1 MSLVQDALTPLPD
14 PAAGQVMEL
23 VASNPEGLSRTE
35 ARRAQI
41 LAAAA
46 DCFRQDGFHGA
57 SIAKISRAAG
67 MSPGHIYHYFGSKE
81 AIIAAIVEQDVAR
94 VLTLTAELRSARDV
108 REAMIERV
116 AEGIAEHLDPQAAA
130 LRLEIVAEAARN
142 PDVAQTLRCADARAL
157 AGLAEMIR
165 GVRRSAGH
173 LDAEGTAPA
182 MADTIAVLFEGLQIR
197 AVRNPDLD
205 PRALARIY
213 RRLIQDLLN
222 QPSDPDP

>member
-1 MSLVQDALTPLPD
+1 MSRAHDALTPLQES
-14 PAAGQVMEL
+14 AASPVVDL

-46 DCFRQDGFHGA
+46 DCFRLDGFHGA
-57 SIAKISRAAG
+57 SIAKISKAAG

-81 AIIAAIVEQDVAR
+81 SIIAAIVEQDVAR

-108 REAMIERV
+108 KEAMIERV
-116 AEGIAEHLDPQAAA
+116 AEGIAEYLDPRAAA

-165 GVRRSAGH
+165 GVRRWAGH

-182 MADTIAVLFEGLQIR
+182 MADAIAVLFEGLQIR
-197 AVRNPDLD
+197 VVRNPGLD
-205 PRALARIY
+205 PRALARVY

-222 QPSDPDP
+222 QPSDPNP